1 MSSQAGFWPCPLR
14 RSSDPPEPTF
24 GPPRYFFKG
33 VPPQPNC
40 PPAGVPLTRLATQFR
55 KAGVTLLPMKTP
67 KGPLIRL
74 PTTLCNRNRI
84 AATSC
89 SKAPQGLLSP
99 MEVGGLFVHLTWVRR
114 VVDRDS
120 GALVGPFMHVG
131 THPTRHLA
139 TLRESELLPALSGP

>member
-1 MSSQAGFWPCPLR
+1 LI
-14 RSSDPPEPTF
+14 SDPDESTF

-55 KAGVTLLPMKTP
+55 KAGVTLLPQEDP
-67 KGPLIRL
+67 EALLRRL

-114 VVDRDS
+114 VADRDS

-139 TLRESELLPALSGP
+139 HVCYFFLRRDLTLL